1 MSTARSQQMN
11 SPEVM
16 IRRICVNCGSNPGLR
31 PEYKE
36 AAGGL
41 GKTLARNGIELVYG
55 GASVGLMGRVAD
67 SALEHGGKVTGVVP
81 DFFAGELA
89 HRSLTHL
96 HIVKTMHER
105 KQMMF
110 DLSDAFI
117 ALPGG
122 MGTLEEVF
130 EIITWAQIGHHEK
143 PFGFLNV
150 CGYYDRLIEFID
162 QAVAERFVRAE
173 HRQMILVDHS
183 PAGIIRQFS
192 AYKAP
197 KVKKWLDR

>member
-1 MSTARSQQMN
+1 MN
-11 SPEVM
+11 SIKISM
-16 IRRICVNCGSNPGLR
+16 RRICVNCGSNPGLR
-31 PEYKE
+31 PEYQE
-36 AAGGL
+36 AAERL
-41 GKTLARNGIELVYG
+41 GKTLAEHDIELVYG
-55 GASVGLMGRVAD
+55 GAAIGLMGRVAD
-67 SALEHGGKVTGVVP
+67 AVLDHGGRVTGVVP
-81 DFFAGELA
+81 VFFAGELA
-89 HRSLTHL
+89 HRSLTRL
-96 HIVKTMHER
+96 HIVDTMHQR

-130 EIITWAQIGHHEK
+130 EIVTWAQIGHHEK

-150 CGYYDRLIEFID
+150 CGYYDKLIEFID
-162 QAVAERFVRAE
+162 HTVAERFVRAE

-183 PAGIIRQFS
+183 PAAMIRQFS

-197 KVKKWLDR
+197 RVKKWLDR